1 VSSLVKK
8 MASTYILWIPR
19 AYSELACIEN
29 RVGYAKHTLKE
40 LFNTVA
46 TGHRD
51 SICVDLSENSP
62 APLRKNIWQKIE
74 LAEEDE
80 D

>member
-1 VSSLVKK
+1 
-8 MASTYILWIPR
+8 
-19 AYSELACIEN
+19 
-29 RVGYAKHTLKE
+29 
-40 LFNTVA
+40 VA